1 MVLRARLS
9 PPRRER
15 DEWPWHDAKWTAMSA
30 SLLMN
35 GDRRMEAEN
44 YLAGGYGIRLAMEA
58 RKAGWTSMGKLA
70 RVWQP
75 LRLKG
80 IQVSR
85 EFGTPFL
92 AATQVF
98 DLRPVPRKFLSLDRT
113 NNAANRFVTSGMILV
128 TCSGSVGRATLAS
141 KPLEGILISHDL
153 LRVEPEQEKLWGW
166 LYAYLRAPQTR
177 AMMTSA
183 QYGHVIKHLEVSHLN
198 ALPMPVLR
206 DELLENFRTKVQS
219 ILDARNQA
227 QTLLTEAESRF
238 EAIIGTPSAR
248 DVGEEGFSIRAS
260 SMFASRRRME
270 GFFHNPSVRAIQ
282 EHFAARKFRST
293 PLEAGGFDVWLPTRF
308 KRVPAPDGVDF
319 VDSSDLFEINP
330 DITKRIADGDFGDR
344 NRGRVKPGWLL
355 LARSGQIYGINGSLT
370 LANQAHEEKVISDHV
385 IRIAPN
391 GSQRIRTGYV
401 YAALS
406 HPTLGRPLVKAL
418 AYGSS
423 IPEIE
428 VADVEQLGIVR
439 IGSADEDMIA
449 DLAEQG
455 AALLAKA
462 DLLENDIAADA
473 EAIIDRFIAGDTQDV
488 VVAP

>member
-1 MVLRARLS
+1 
-9 PPRRER
+9 
-15 DEWPWHDAKWTAMSA
+15 MSA

-206 DELLENFRTKVQS
+206 DELLEDFRAKVQT
-219 ILDARNQA
+219 ILDARNKA

-238 EAIIGTPSAR
+238 EAFIGTPDAS
-248 DVGEEGFSIRAS
+248 DIGEEGFSIRAS
-260 SMFASRRRME
+260 GMFYGRRRME
-270 GFFHNPSVRAIQ
+270 GFFHNPAIHAIRK
-282 EHFAARKFRST
+282 HFAARKLKSIA
-293 PLEAGGFDVWLPTRF
+293 LGAGGFDVWLPNRF
-308 KRVPAPDGVDF
+308 KRISAEDGVPLL
-319 VDSSDLFEINP
+319 DSSDLFEINP
-330 DITKRIADGDFGDR
+330 DISRHIADGDFGDR
-344 NRGRVKPGWLL
+344 YEGRVKAGWLMVS
-355 LARSGQIYGINGSLT
+355 RSGQIYGLNGSVAI
-370 LANQAHEEKVISDHV
+370 ANNFHEGKVVSDDI
-385 IRIAPN
+385 IRIAP
-391 GSQRIRTGYV
+391 RADAAMRAGYLFV
-401 YAALS
+401 AMT
-406 HPTLGRPLVKAL
+406 HPVLGRPLVKGQI
-418 AYGSS
+418 YGSS
-423 IPEIE
+423 IPHLD
-428 VADVEQLGIVR
+428 VTDVETLQIVR
-439 IGSADEDMIA
+439 LEPSIEDAIA